1 MKLNRIYLQ
10 NYGNY
15 ERQDLLPD
23 SELNIFT
30 GNNAQGKSNLLDAI
44 YYLSR
49 GASGRF
55 SRDRDIIRWN
65 ADFFRI
71 TALLESGGLEQKV
84 SVTYGKGRKE
94 IRVDGNPVENFSCL
108 AGVFRTVLFSPDD
121 LFLVKGGPEYRR
133 TFLDHQLIQTATGY
147 DRELQ
152 NYRRILNHRNAL
164 LKLLRENQAKLD
176 LLEVYD
182 RQLAVS
188 GSMLIRTRMTLLEKI
203 RPLARRIHTRLT
215 SGEELLEV
223 KYQCSACT
231 QPDSLN
237 PPAEEEFLEILRES
251 RNDDI
256 RRGSTGCGPHRDD
269 LLLEVN
275 GTDIRTFGSQGQCRT
290 TALSL
295 KMTELEYL
303 KEETGE
309 YPVLLLDDVLS
320 ELDLQRRTS
329 LLDTVRQS
337 IQTFITGTG
346 TDLLGDTLLHKAR
359 VFTIESGRISTEGS

>member
-23 SELNIFT
+23 PELNIFT

-55 SRDRDIIRWN
+55 SRDRDIIRWGG
-65 ADFFRI
+65 DFFRI
-71 TALLESGGLEQKV
+71 TALLESAGLEQKV
-84 SVTYGKGRKE
+84 SITYGKGRKD
-94 IRVDGNPVENFSCL
+94 IRVDGNTVENFASL

-133 TFLDHQLIQTATGY
+133 TFLDHELIQTGSGY
-147 DRELQ
+147 ERELQ

-164 LKLLRENQAKLD
+164 LKLLRENQGKMD

-188 GSMLIRTRMTLLEKI
+188 GSRLIRIRLSMLEKLD
-203 RPLARRIHTRLT
+203 PLARTIHSRLT
-215 SGEELLEV
+215 NGEERLEV
-223 KYQCSACT
+223 KYQCSACR
-231 QPDSLN
+231 QQDSVN
-237 PPAEEEFLEILRES
+237 PPSEEDFLDILAEARD
-251 RNDDI
+251 DDI

-295 KMTELEYL
+295 KMAELEYL
-303 KEETGE
+303 KVETGE

-346 TDLLGDTLLHKAR
+346 TDLLGDTLLGKAR
-359 VFTIESGRISTEGS
+359 VFTIKNGRIHTESS